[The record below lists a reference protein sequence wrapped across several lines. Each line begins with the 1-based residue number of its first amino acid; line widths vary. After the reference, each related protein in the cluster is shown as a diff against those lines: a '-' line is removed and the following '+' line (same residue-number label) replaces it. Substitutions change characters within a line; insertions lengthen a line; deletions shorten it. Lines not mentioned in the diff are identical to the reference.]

1 MPSFV
6 PHTDEDI
13 QNMLKFLGLK
23 SLEELY
29 DHVPQALMLNHELN
43 IHGMNSEFDVI
54 DYLSRVG
61 EYNKGNLICFAGY
74 GSYDRLIPASTKQL
88 SSRSEFVT
96 AYTPYQPEVA
106 QGILQAIFEYQT
118 FITRLYGMDIANAS
132 LYDGAT
138 SLVESVNIATSS
150 KASKSV
156 VISDGVFHNHRQVLE
171 TFARGTQT
179 KVITVADESLT
190 KGTIDFDDDIAA
202 IIVQSPNRYGYLV
215 DLDKIKAV
223 AEKLNCLMIVSMD
236 PIAAAVLKSPGEAG
250 ADIAF
255 GEGQPLGMPL
265 AFGGPYLGLF
275 CLKQDL
281 VRKLPGRLVGQ
292 TVDKVGK
299 ISYVTTLRSREQD
312 IRREKASSNVCT
324 NQTLMAITAAIQL
337 SWLGSKGI
345 VEVANNSFN
354 AARYLYDQ
362 LSREKFQF
370 QSDRPFLWEFSI
382 KLKNS
387 VDKVILAMAD
397 EGFLA
402 GVKAINDIDG
412 SEYLIVATTEKRT
425 RDQIDSYVSALV
437 KADG

>member
-275 CLKQDL
+275 CLKQSVRPIHHKILGCISSCMNPMDKRQDL
-281 VRKLPGRLVGQ
+281 LN
-292 TVDKVGK
+292 TVD
-299 ISYVTTLRSREQD
+299 
-312 IRREKASSNVCT
+312 ASN
-324 NQTLMAITAAIQL
+324 
-337 SWLGSKGI
+337 G
-345 VEVANNSFN
+345 
-354 AARYLYDQ
+354 
-362 LSREKFQF
+362 
-370 QSDRPFLWEFSI
+370 
-382 KLKNS
+382 
-387 VDKVILAMAD
+387 
-397 EGFLA
+397 
-402 GVKAINDIDG
+402 
-412 SEYLIVATTEKRT
+412 
-425 RDQIDSYVSALV
+425 
-437 KADG
+437 